1 MNILSS
7 IINRTSNNF
16 NVHVYDLF
24 AHGHREVAGSPF
36 ALAAE
41 ESSGSFNINA
51 GADGR
56 GIVEYDCEG
65 GPSLSAIEIG
75 DGDVIEIR

>member
-1 MNILSS
+1 MNILSA
-7 IINRTSNNF
+7 IINKTSNNYI
-16 NVHVYDLF
+16 VHVYDLF
-24 AHGHREVAGSPF
+24 AHSRREVAGSPF

-41 ESSGSFNINA
+41 ESSGNFNINA

-56 GIVEYDCEG
+56 GTVAYACEG
-65 GPSLSAIEIG
+65 GPSLSEIEIG